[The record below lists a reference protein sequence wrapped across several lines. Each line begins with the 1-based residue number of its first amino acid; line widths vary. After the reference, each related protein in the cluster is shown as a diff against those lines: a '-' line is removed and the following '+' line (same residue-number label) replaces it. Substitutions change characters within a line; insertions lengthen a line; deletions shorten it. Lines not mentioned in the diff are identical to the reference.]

1 MRGTLNVHYIH
12 CNSGLLMYSCK
23 CTSSIL
29 IHFDPPTRSQ
39 RFPFQMVQGF
49 LVLQLF
55 LLFFDALFRFYNLLL
70 FIQVPVIV
78 RVGISHSICCDHL
91 FVQTICT
98 FCCWLMQKYNRNAF
112 HFIFAGNHSLLIATC
127 NISQINMYYAWR
139 GTFWYTW
146 EFAKVRSV
154 SRSLDAVS
162 TTTSNAMVS
171 L

>member
-39 RFPFQMVQGF
+39 RSPFHMVQGF
-49 LVLQLF
+49 LVLKLSC
-55 LLFFDALFRFYNLLL
+55 FFDALFRFYNLLL
-70 FIQVPVIV
+70 FIQVPVIA

-98 FCCWLMQKYNRNAF
+98 FSCWLMQNCNCNAF
-112 HFIFAGNHSLLIATC
+112 LFIYAGNHSLLSATC
-127 NISQINMYYAWR
+127 NI
-139 GTFWYTW
+139 G
-146 EFAKVRSV
+146 
-154 SRSLDAVS
+154 
-162 TTTSNAMVS
+162 
-171 L
+171 